1 MSSLAIIFIITIAS
15 SLGSRTSAAP
25 ADETSYDRNRL
36 KVEDA
41 TDEEAS
47 ASPLTESPISST
59 KDEVEVSEDQEN
71 ESRVNFEDE
80 ASRDLRSENSP
91 DAVLEDEEDYKKDKR
106 SKSKSKGRKHKALFI
121 DYPFIPQL
129 AAMPSYD
136 AYDELQDTEGRTPS
150 GGGGNGA
157 LRKGFQ
163 ESNIY
168 YIRLPPTPYIFVP
181 GLGYVSQPPTYSTG
195 HRIRPQIGHVRPQLD
210 PYRPHHPQPIYN
222 SPLNEINPFINLPV
236 DFVSNGKPTGVYQWQ
251 SQNYQ
256 PHKRPETHIAT
267 LDKGPYFFNGRPH
280 SIYLLRPDA
289 RPPVHQSV
297 QFPDYQDSSLYY

>member
-1 MSSLAIIFIITIAS
+1 MSSLAIIFIIALAS

-25 ADETSYDRNRL
+25 VDETSHDQNQL
-36 KVEDA
+36 KSRD
-41 TDEEAS
+41 DEVS
-47 ASPLTESPISST
+47 ASPLTEAPISSM
-59 KDEVEVSEDQEN
+59 KDEVEINDYQEN
-71 ESRVNFEDE
+71 YSRVNSDDE
-80 ASRDLRSENSP
+80 ETRDPRPENSS
-91 DAVLEDEEDYKKDKR
+91 DVVEEEDDQDYKKDKK

-121 DYPFIPQL
+121 DYPFVPQL
-129 AAMPSYD
+129 SAVPSYD
-136 AYDELQDTEGRTPS
+136 AYDELQETEGRTPA

-195 HRIRPQIGHVRPQLD
+195 HRMRPQIGHVRPQLD

-251 SQNYQ
+251 SGTYQ
-256 PHKRPETHIAT
+256 PPKRPETHIAT

-289 RPPVHQSV
+289 RPPVHQAI
-297 QFPDYQDSSLYY
+297 QFPDYQDTNLYY